1 MNVEEE
7 GRGER
12 EGSRAGQQVWAF
24 GFGSDKI
31 LMTNWAAGG
40 SGLNKSTLSV
50 HGKIKN
56 FFENVVNKR
65 IWVLPLWRSE
75 QCQ

>member
-24 GFGSDKI
+24 GFGSGKI

-40 SGLNKSTLSV
+40 SGSGLSR
-50 HGKIKN
+50 IKN

-65 IWVLPLWRSE
+65 NWVLPLWSSE
-75 QCQ
+75 KCQ